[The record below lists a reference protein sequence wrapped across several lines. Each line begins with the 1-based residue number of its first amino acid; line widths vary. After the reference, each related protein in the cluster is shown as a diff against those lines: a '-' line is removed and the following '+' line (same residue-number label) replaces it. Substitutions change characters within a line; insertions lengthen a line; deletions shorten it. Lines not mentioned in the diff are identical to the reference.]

1 MAKVELEPRQVSL
14 SEVHESVL
22 IPKHPGFF
30 RRMLAFAGPAYMV
43 SVGYMDPGN
52 WATDIAGGS
61 KFGYTLIWVL
71 LMSNVMAV
79 LLQSL
84 SARMG
89 IVGRRDLA
97 QASREYY
104 GKLSGYVLWILC
116 EIAIAACDLAEVLG
130 AAIGLKLLFGIPLA
144 YGVIITALDTILILF
159 LHQLGIRK
167 MEAFIIM
174 LVSTI
179 GFCFGAEILFT
190 GPEWQGILTGFIPTL
205 PGNEALYIALGIL
218 GATVMPHNLY
228 LHSALVQSRKIE
240 RTPGGIKEAI
250 KFNIIDSAVALNL
263 AFFVNSAIL
272 VMSAAVFYR
281 AGFTGVADIS
291 EAHALLAP
299 LVGTALAPALFA
311 VALIAS
317 GQSSTITGTLAGQ
330 IVMEGFVN
338 IRIRP
343 WLRRLITRLSAIIP
357 ALLTIIYFGEG
368 ATGKLLILSQVILSL
383 QLSFAVI
390 PLIHFVSDKV
400 KMGQYVIPIWVKTL
414 AWLTAS
420 IILSLNVKLVFDQ
433 ITGWLNNAEKGATLL
448 YMTVVPLTLGL
459 ALFLAFITF
468 KPWVKALFRREKVVP
483 VPPAGVHKAPAVQE
497 LEPLHPYRRV
507 ALALDFGQMD
517 KAVMSHALAITPAE
531 ANLILLHVV
540 ESAGAKTMGTE
551 IQDTETISDIQ
562 RLENYARL
570 LREKGRAV
578 EIKLG
583 YGSSVRGLVELVKE
597 SKPDLLILG
606 GHGHGTVKD
615 LLFGATA
622 DEVRHRIGIPVLIV
636 RNATVS

>member
-1 MAKVELEPRQVSL
+1 MAKIGLEQRQVSL
-14 SEVHESVL
+14 SEVHETVP
-22 IPKHPGFF
+22 IPKHPSFL
-30 RRMLAFAGPAYMV
+30 RRLLAFAGPAYLV

-71 LMSNVMAV
+71 LMSNAMAV

-97 QASREYY
+97 QASRDYY
-104 GKLSGYVLWILC
+104 GRYSGYFLWILC

-179 GFCFGAEILFT
+179 GLCFGAEILFS
-190 GPEWQGILTGFIPTL
+190 GPEWKGIISGFVPSL

-240 RTPGGIKEAI
+240 RTTTGIKEAI

-272 VMSAAVFYR
+272 VMSAAVFHR
-281 AGFTGVADIS
+281 AGYNQVADIS
-291 EAHALLAP
+291 EAHGLLAP
-299 LVGTALAPALFA
+299 LVGSALAPALFA
-311 VALIAS
+311 IALIAS

-330 IVMEGFVN
+330 IVMEGFLN

-343 WLRRLITRLSAIIP
+343 WLRRLITRTLAIIP

-383 QLSFAVI
+383 QLAFAVI
-390 PLIHFVSDKV
+390 PLIHFVSDKI
-400 KMGQYVIPIWVKTL
+400 KMREYVIPLWVKT
-414 AWLTAS
+414 
-420 IILSLNVKLVFDQ
+420 
-433 ITGWLNNAEKGATLL
+433 
-448 YMTVVPLTLGL
+448 
-459 ALFLAFITF
+459 
-468 KPWVKALFRREKVVP
+468 LFRREKGLVVP
-483 VPPAGVHKAPAVQE
+483 VEGVHRVPAVKEIETVHAYQ
-497 LEPLHPYRRV
+497 RI
-507 ALALDFGQMD
+507 ALGLDFGQMD
-517 KAVMSHALAITPAE
+517 QAVMSHALTVSPAV
-531 ANLILLHVV
+531 ATLILLHVV
-540 ESAGAKTMGTE
+540 ETAGAKTMGTE
-551 IQDTETISDIQ
+551 IQDSETLSDLE
-562 RLENYARL
+562 RLERYAQL
-570 LREKGRAV
+570 LRQKGRMV
-578 EIKLG
+578 EVKLG
-583 YGSSVRGLVELVKE
+583 YGNPISELVELVKT
-597 SKPDLLILG
+597 SRADLLILG
-606 GHGHGTVKD
+606 GHGHRTVKD

-636 RNATVS
+636 RDTPL

>member
-1 MAKVELEPRQVSL
+1 MAKIGLEQRQVSL
-14 SEVHESVL
+14 SEVHETVP
-22 IPKHPGFF
+22 IPKHPSFL
-30 RRMLAFAGPAYMV
+30 RRLLAFAGPAYLV

-71 LMSNVMAV
+71 LMSNAMAV

-97 QASREYY
+97 QASRDYY
-104 GKLSGYVLWILC
+104 GRYSGYFLWILC

-179 GFCFGAEILFT
+179 GLCFGAEILFS
-190 GPEWQGILTGFIPTL
+190 GPEWKGIISGFVPSL

-240 RTPGGIKEAI
+240 RTTTGIKEAI

-272 VMSAAVFYR
+272 VMSAAVFHR
-281 AGFTGVADIS
+281 AGYNQVADIS
-291 EAHALLAP
+291 EAHGLLAP
-299 LVGTALAPALFA
+299 LVGSALAPALFA
-311 VALIAS
+311 IALIAS

-330 IVMEGFVN
+330 IVMEGFLN

-343 WLRRLITRLSAIIP
+343 WLRRLITRTLAIIP

-383 QLSFAVI
+383 QLAFAVI
-390 PLIHFVSDKV
+390 PLIHFVSDKI
-400 KMGQYVIPIWVKTL
+400 KMREYVIPLWVKTL

-420 IILSLNVKLVFDQ
+420 IIVSLNVKLVFDQ
-433 ITGWLNNAEKGATLL
+433 IAGWLESAQGGTAL
-448 YMTVVPLTLGL
+448 YLTVMPVTIGLGI
-459 ALFLAFITF
+459 FLMFITF
-468 KPWVKALFRREKVVP
+468 KPWVKTLFRREKGLVVP
-483 VPPAGVHKAPAVQE
+483 VEGVHRVPAVKEIETVHAYQ
-497 LEPLHPYRRV
+497 RI
-507 ALALDFGQMD
+507 ALGLDFGQMD
-517 KAVMSHALAITPAE
+517 QAVMSHALTVSPAV
-531 ANLILLHVV
+531 ATLILLHVV
-540 ESAGAKTMGTE
+540 ETAGAKTMGTE
-551 IQDTETISDIQ
+551 IQDSETLSDLE
-562 RLENYARL
+562 RLERYAQL
-570 LREKGRAV
+570 LRQKGRMV
-578 EIKLG
+578 EVKLG
-583 YGSSVRGLVELVKE
+583 YGNPISELVELVKT
-597 SKPDLLILG
+597 SRADLLILG
-606 GHGHGTVKD
+606 GHGHRTVKD

-636 RNATVS
+636 RDTPL

>member
-1 MAKVELEPRQVSL
+1 MAKIGLDQRQVSL
-14 SEVHESVL
+14 SEVHESVP
-22 IPKHPGFF
+22 IPQHPSFF
-30 RRMLAFAGPAYMV
+30 RRLLAFAGPAYLV

-61 KFGYTLIWVL
+61 KFGYALIWVL
-71 LMSNVMAV
+71 LMSNAMAV

-104 GKLSGYVLWILC
+104 GRYSGYVLWILC

-167 MEAFIIM
+167 MEAFIII

-179 GFCFGAEILFT
+179 GFCFGAEILFS
-190 GPEWQGILTGFIPTL
+190 GPEWKGILSGFVPSL

-240 RTPGGIKEAI
+240 KSARGIREAI

-272 VMSAAVFYR
+272 VMSAAVFYK
-281 AGFTGVADIS
+281 AGYNQVADIS
-291 EAHALLAP
+291 QAHALLAP

-311 VALIAS
+311 IALICS

-330 IVMEGFVN
+330 IVMEGFLN

-343 WLRRLITRLSAIIP
+343 WLRRLITRILAIIP
-357 ALLTIIYFGEG
+357 ALFTIIYFGEG

-383 QLSFAVI
+383 QLAFAVI
-390 PLIHFVSDKV
+390 PLIHFVSDKT
-400 KMGQYVIPIWVKTL
+400 KMREYVIPLWVKIL
-414 AWLTAS
+414 AWLTTS
-420 IILSLNVKLVFDQ
+420 VIVTLNVKLVSDQ
-433 ITGWLNNAEKGATLL
+433 LLGWLASSGEATVLSL
-448 YMTVVPLTLGL
+448 AVAPLVLGL
-459 ALFLAFITF
+459 GLFLAFITF
-468 KPWVKALFRREKVVP
+468 KPWIKTWFRRERAMP
-483 VPPAGVHKAPAVQE
+483 LPPEGIHKAPAVKQIE
-497 LEPLHPYRRV
+497 AVHAYQRV
-507 ALALDFGQMD
+507 ALGLDFGQMD
-517 KAVMSHALAITPAE
+517 QAVLNHALTVTAPDAT
-531 ANLILLHVV
+531 LILLHVV
-540 ESAGAKTMGTE
+540 ETAGAKTMGTE
-551 IQDTETISDIQ
+551 IQDSETLSDLE
-562 RLENYARL
+562 RLERYAGL
-570 LREKGRAV
+570 LRQKGRKV
-578 EIKLG
+578 EVKLG
-583 YGSSVRGLVELVKE
+583 YGNPVGQIVELVKTTQA
-597 SKPDLLILG
+597 DLLILG
-606 GHGHGTVKD
+606 GHGHRTVKD

-636 RNATVS
+636 RNGQD

>member
-1 MAKVELEPRQVSL
+1 MARVELERRVSL
-14 SEVHESVL
+14 SEVHETVL
-22 IPKHPGFF
+22 IPKQPGFL
-30 RRMLAFAGPAYMV
+30 RRLLAFAGPAYLV

-71 LMSNVMAV
+71 LMSNAMAV

-89 IVGRRDLA
+89 VVGRKDLA
-97 QASREYY
+97 QASRDNY
-104 GKLSGYVLWILC
+104 GRLSGYILWILC
-116 EIAIAACDLAEVLG
+116 EIAIVACDLAEVLG
-130 AAIGLKLLFGIPLA
+130 AAIGLKLLFGIPLV
-144 YGVIITALDTILILF
+144 YGVLITALDTLLILF
-159 LHQLGIRK
+159 LYQFGIRK

-179 GFCFGAEILFT
+179 GLCFAAEILFS
-190 GPEWQGILTGFIPTL
+190 GPDWKGIVSGVVPRL
-205 PGNEALYIALGIL
+205 PGSQALYIALGIL

-240 RTPGGIKEAI
+240 RTPQGIKEAL
-250 KFNIIDSAVALNL
+250 KFNLIDSTVALNL

-281 AGFTGVADIS
+281 AGYTAVADIS

-311 VALIAS
+311 VALICS

-330 IVMEGFVN
+330 IVMEGFLN

-343 WLRRLITRLSAIIP
+343 WLRRLITRTLAIIP

-368 ATGKLLILSQVILSL
+368 STGKLLILSQVILSL
-383 QLSFAVI
+383 QLSFAII

-400 KMGQYVIPIWVKTL
+400 KMGLYVIPLWVKAL
-414 AWLTAS
+414 AWITTS
-420 IILSLNVKLVFDQ
+420 IIVSLNFKLVFDQ
-433 ITGWLNNAEKGATLL
+433 MSGWLNNAGKGATLL
-448 YMTVVPLTLGL
+448 YITVVPLILGL

-468 KPWVKALFRREKVVP
+468 KPWVKALFSRERIP
-483 VPPAGVHKAPAVQE
+483 AAPTAGVHKTPAAQE
-497 LEPLHPYRRV
+497 IEPIHPYQRV
-507 ALALDFGQMD
+507 ALALDFGKMD
-517 KAVMSHALAITPAE
+517 RAVMSHAIAITPAE
-531 ANLILLHVV
+531 TTLVLLHVV

-551 IQDTETISDIQ
+551 IQDSETVSDIQ
-562 RLENYARL
+562 RLENYAEL
-570 LREKGRAV
+570 LRQKGRVV

-583 YGSSVRGLVELVKE
+583 YGSSVRELVELVRQ
-597 SKPDLLILG
+597 SQPDLLILG
-606 GHGHGTVKD
+606 GHGHRTVKD